1 MARLLQAIASLF
13 TLFTR
18 MCFSIPWHPPF
29 ANRKTRIYTRLSANF
44 RLGLLAIV
52 AGLFLLGNP
61 PAWAVSLSQ
70 DGAGGRAAGM
80 GGVGTSVAN
89 DPLSALFN
97 NPAALA
103 DLGTRPMVQA
113 GGDLGV
119 LGGSFYNRVNG
130 DANLSTVAGIGQF
143 AASVPVGPFSFGIG
157 VNPDIAARVSG
168 HYDDAPGGAD
178 GATSYGNTRNT
189 SELLLLRSAV
199 GAGYRIAPDC
209 FVGLTVGLLYNVNE
223 LRTNYVF
230 QSQPVLRTVKTGL
243 DLNTDGFGYNFQA
256 GFRWRPVQTVSL
268 NISYTSRSQVR
279 SHGSATGNA
288 GVQLTNLG
296 LGAARHDFEYDAEVT
311 NDFPQMVNAGVAWL
325 PPMVK
330 GLTVSGQFDWIN
342 WSQAFDDLP
351 VHLTNGNNANLNGL
365 VGSRTLNDDVPLR
378 WRDSYVGRFGAE
390 QVFGQHWAV
399 RLGYAYGSH
408 PTPSN
413 TLTPLT
419 AALPEHLPT
428 GGLGYH
434 TGRWRVDAAYQWQIP
449 ATDRVKRSALA
460 AGEYS
465 NSVTEVHT
473 QLVNVTA
480 AVSF

>member
-1 MARLLQAIASLF
+1 MCISIRWQPQNAGGTTLNFTEIPSILRSLLLALLTGA
-13 TLFTR
+13 
-18 MCFSIPWHPPF
+18 
-29 ANRKTRIYTRLSANF
+29 
-44 RLGLLAIV
+44 GLLTV
-52 AGLFLLGNP
+52 P
-61 PAWAVSLSQ
+61 SAWSVGLSQ

-80 GGVGTSVAN
+80 GGIGTTVAD

-103 DLGTRPMVQA
+103 DLGTRPRAQV
-113 GGDLGV
+113 GGEVGV
-119 LGGSFYNRVNG
+119 LGGSFHNAANG
-130 DANLSTVAGIGQF
+130 DAELSTVAGIGQG
-143 AASVPVGPFSFGIG
+143 AVTVPVGPFSFGVG
-157 VNPDIAARVSG
+157 LNPDIAARVSG
-168 HYDDAPGGAD
+168 HYADAPGGAD

-199 GAGYRIAPDC
+199 GVGYRVAPDC
-209 FVGLTVGLLYNVNE
+209 FVGLTVGLLYNVNQ

-243 DLNTDGFGYNFQA
+243 DLSTDGFGYNFQA
-256 GFRWRPVQTVSL
+256 GFRWRPIKTVSL
-268 NISYTSRSQVR
+268 NVSYTSRSQVR
-279 SHGSATGNA
+279 SHGTATGDA

-296 LGAARHDFEYDAEVT
+296 LGAARHDFAYDAQVT
-311 NDFPQMVNAGVAWL
+311 NDFPQTVNAGVAWE

-330 GLTVSGQFDWIN
+330 GLTVGAQFDWIN

-351 VHLTNGNNANLNGL
+351 VHLTNGNNVNLNGL
-365 VGSRTLNDDVPLR
+365 VGSRTLNDDIPLR

-390 QVFGQHWAV
+390 QVFGKHWAV
-399 RLGYAYGSH
+399 RLGYAYGNH
-408 PTPSN
+408 PTPAA

-419 AALPEHLPT
+419 AALPEHLLSA
-428 GGLGYH
+428 GVGYH
-434 TGRWRVDAAYQWQIP
+434 TGRWQFDAAYQWQIP
-449 ATDRVKRSALA
+449 ATQRVNRSALA

-473 QLVNVTA
+473 QLINVTA